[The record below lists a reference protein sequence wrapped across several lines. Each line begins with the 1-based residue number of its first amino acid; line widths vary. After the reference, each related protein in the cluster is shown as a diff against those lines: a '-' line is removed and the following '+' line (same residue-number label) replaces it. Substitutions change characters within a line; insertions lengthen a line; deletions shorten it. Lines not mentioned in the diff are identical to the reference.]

1 MPTRRAFDALK
12 RGADMPRLRRSFQ
25 PRLRRP
31 GRVGLPAA
39 AGLIL
44 ATHTVKIVVLGT
56 AGHPR
61 VDLDTFVIL
70 R

>member
-1 MPTRRAFDALK
+1 
-12 RGADMPRLRRSFQ
+12 MPRLRRSFQ
-25 PRLRRP
+25 PRLRRQ
-31 GRVGLPAA
+31 GRVVLPAA